1 MTEQNPLCNFG
12 RWHYGEHSLEI
23 ILNLD
28 QWFRRCWLNF
38 FLEKSIF
45 SSGGHFVWQSKTVCA
60 MLVEGRMGKIHVK
73 LFKIWTSGSEGD
85 VF

>member
-1 MTEQNPLCNFG
+1 MALWGTFIGNYLKFG
-12 RWHYGEHSLEI
+12 SVVQEMLVK
-23 ILNLD
+23 
-28 QWFRRCWLNF
+28 F